1 MHIVIIDDE
10 QTNCKLL
17 EIYVKRWGYNPIS
30 FSHSPDAYDYLKV
43 LNVPAIVCIDWM
55 MPEMSGL
62 EVLGKI
68 RDERP
73 DFPFYFIVLT
83 AKTGLDSIVEAL
95 DAGAD
100 DFVTKPFD
108 AKELRSR
115 IGAGQRVIELEHK
128 IIEKDKKLEKINNKL
143 KISLDTIEQDV
154 QAGRAIQFKLL
165 PTNHKVIDG
174 FKFSHHLEPSLYLSG
189 DFLDYYKINDKF
201 VGFYFIDVAGHGA
214 SSAFVTVFVK
224 SFISGYI
231 SKYKKNNDE
240 SIINPALVVRELN
253 ERLIE
258 AKVGKHLTIFIG
270 LIDKINSKL
279 TFCNGGQFPFPILL
293 TQKESKYL
301 NKKGFPV
308 GLIPTAKFKNEEID
322 LPNKFKLFLFSDG
335 LLDII
340 PKESLKE
347 QQEYILETVRDCNI
361 SYEQLMEK
369 INDIKTEELP
379 DDITTMIVSKGENNA

>member
-10 QTNCKLL
+10 LTNCKLL
-17 EIYVKRWGYNPIS
+17 EIYVKKWGYNAIS
-30 FSHSPDAYDYLKV
+30 FSHSPDAYEYLKV
-43 LNVPAIVCIDWM
+43 LDAPAIVCIDWM

-83 AKTGLDSIVEAL
+83 AKTGLNNIVEAL

-115 IGAGQRVIELEHK
+115 IGAGERVVELEHK
-128 IIEKDKKLEKINNKL
+128 IIEKDTKLEKINNKL
-143 KISLDTIEQDV
+143 KITLDTIEQDV
-154 QAGRAIQFKLL
+154 KAGRAIQFKML
-165 PTNHKVIDG
+165 PRNHKIIDG
-174 FKFSHHLEPSLYLSG
+174 YQFSHHLEPSLYLSG
-189 DFLDYYKINDKF
+189 DFLDYYKINEKY

-214 SSAFVTVFVK
+214 SSAFVTIFVK
-224 SFISGYI
+224 SFISNYI
-231 SKYKKNNDE
+231 SKYKKDNDE
-240 SIINPALVVRELN
+240 SIINPALVVQELN

-258 AKVGKHLTIFIG
+258 AKIGKHLTIFIG
-270 LIDKINSKL
+270 LIDRENSRL
-279 TFCNGGQFPFPILL
+279 IFCNGGQFPFPILMSC
-293 TQKESKYL
+293 TDTMYL
-301 NKKGFPV
+301 DKKGFPV
-308 GLIPTAKFKNEEID
+308 GLIATAKYKNEEIE

-340 PKESLKE
+340 PKDSLKE
-347 QQEYILETVRDCNI
+347 QQQYILETVKDCNI
-361 SYEQLMEK
+361 SYDLLMKK
-369 INDIKTEELP
+369 INYIKTEELP
-379 DDITTMIVSKGENNA
+379 DDITTMIISKGENDE

>member
-30 FSHSPDAYDYLKV
+30 FIDSVEAYQYLKT
-43 LNVPAIVCIDWM
+43 LNKPAIVCIDWM

-68 RDERP
+68 REERP
-73 DFPFYFIVLT
+73 DFPMYFIVLT
-83 AKTGLDSIVEAL
+83 AKTGLESIVEAL

-115 IGAGQRVIELEHK
+115 IGAGQRVVELEHK
-128 IIEKDKKLEKINNKL
+128 IIEKDKNLQKINDKL
-143 KISLDTIEQDV
+143 QVTLETIEQDV
-154 QAGRAIQFKLL
+154 KAGRAIQFKLL
-165 PTNHKVIDG
+165 PRNHKEIDG
-174 FKFSHHLEPSLYLSG
+174 FTFSHHLEPSLYLSG
-189 DFLDYYKINDKF
+189 DFLDYYKINDRF

-214 SSAFVTVFVK
+214 SSAFVTIFVK

-231 SKYKKNNDE
+231 SKYKKNHDE
-240 SIINPALVVRELN
+240 SIINPALVVKELN
-253 ERLIE
+253 ERIIE
-258 AKVGKHLTIFIG
+258 ANVGKHLTIFIG
-270 LIDKINSKL
+270 QIDCKNCRL

-293 TQKESKYL
+293 TQGGAKYL
-301 NKKGFPV
+301 DKKGFPV
-308 GLIPTAKFKNEEID
+308 GLMPNAKYKNEEID

-340 PKESLKE
+340 PKDSLKE
-347 QQEYILETVRDCNI
+347 QQEYILNNVGDCTL
-361 SYEQLMEK
+361 SFDQLLEK
-369 INDIKTEELP
+369 INSIRTEELP
-379 DDITTMIVSKGENNA
+379 DDITTMLITKGDNDA